1 MQHEQSIEE
10 MDSQEMFSKDSV
22 RQIHEKRDTKTAI
35 TSHFFSPMLDF
46 FLSPFQFNLEELEA
60 GLSEINANNDKL
72 QHFYN
77 KLVEYKL
84 LFDKCEWHL

>member
-1 MQHEQSIEE
+1 
-10 MDSQEMFSKDSV
+10 
-22 RQIHEKRDTKTAI
+22 
-35 TSHFFSPMLDF
+35 MLDF

-84 LFDKCEWHL
+84 LFDKSEVLPLNRVRQNHSNWVKTPSRLFLCRKYEICDCFTSSSCVFCK